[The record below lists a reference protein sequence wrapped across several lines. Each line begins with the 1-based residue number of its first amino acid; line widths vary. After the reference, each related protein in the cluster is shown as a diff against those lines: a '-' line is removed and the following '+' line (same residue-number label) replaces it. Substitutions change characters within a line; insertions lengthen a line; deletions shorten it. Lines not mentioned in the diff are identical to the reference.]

1 MFKKEFSKILEVL
14 KQNPRG
20 MSVRQIAD
28 AIEMNRIS
36 VARYLDVL
44 LTSGKVDMVRYGQAK
59 LYYISHRVPVSALL
73 DFSSDYVII
82 LGSNQKII
90 QVNSNFMKLF
100 NQKRDDIIEKSLE
113 DVLHPLTPGI
123 NFNDLIGKV
132 LDGEEV
138 AEQICIIKNEEELF
152 FEMKILPAVL
162 ADGTPGIIILLED
175 VTEEKRSTE
184 ALIENEQKFRI
195 LVEYIG
201 DLLANVEESAY
212 LNDKIRDPLQAIV
225 GIADLEAGNELTEK
239 IVEQARAIDEII
251 TTLDI
256 GRIEAENIRN
266 FLRKYYGAG
275 VEQDNI
281 KSE

>member
-1 MFKKEFSKILEVL
+1 
-14 KQNPRG
+14 

-90 QVNSNFMKLF
+90 QVNSNFLKLF

>member
-90 QVNSNFMKLF
+90 QVNSNFLKLF

-275 VEQDNI
+275 VEQENI

>member
-90 QVNSNFMKLF
+90 QVNSNFLKLF